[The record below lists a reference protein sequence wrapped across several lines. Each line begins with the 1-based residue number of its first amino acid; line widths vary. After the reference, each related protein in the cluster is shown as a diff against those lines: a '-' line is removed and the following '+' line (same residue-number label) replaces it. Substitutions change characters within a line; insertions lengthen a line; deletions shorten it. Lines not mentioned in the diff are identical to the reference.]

1 MEWLRAILE
10 KASITDGKLDV
21 EGLIKQVSTEF
32 PKHAVPKN
40 VFNEKNNALKAAE
53 ETIADLKQENG
64 DNTELQ
70 KKVSDYET
78 EIDNLKKAAA
88 DTAKTYALKE
98 LLSKQGVQDPDYL
111 IYKQGGLE
119 KFNFDKEGKPIGIDD
134 ILKPYKEDE
143 AFSHLFKQ
151 ERNRSSYNPHGGG
164 NGGIIN
170 PFAKETFNMT
180 EQGKLLKSNPEQAR
194 ALAAAAGAKI

>member
-1 MEWLRAILE
+1 MEWLREVLE
-10 KASITDGKLDV
+10 KASITDGKLDI

-40 VFNEKNNALKAAE
+40 VFNEKNDALKTAE
-53 ETIADLKQENG
+53 KTIADLKKENG
-64 DNTELQ
+64 DNADLQ

-78 EIDNLKKAAA
+78 EIGNLKKAAA

-98 LLSKQGVQDPDYL
+98 LLSKQGVLDPDYL

-119 KFNFDKEGKPIGIDD
+119 KFNFDKEGKPIGIDEV
-134 ILKPYKEDE
+134 LKPYKEDE
-143 AFSHLFKQ
+143 TLAHLFKQ
-151 ERNRSSYNPHGGG
+151 EQGKPGYKPHGGG
-164 NGGIIN
+164 GGGAIN

-194 ALAAAAGAKI
+194 ALAAAAGVKI

>member
-1 MEWLRAILE
+1 MEWLREILE
-10 KASITDGKLDV
+10 KASITDGNLDI
-21 EGLIKQVSTEF
+21 EGLIKQISEEF

-40 VFNEKNNALKAAE
+40 AFNEKSDALKAAE
-53 ETIADLKQENG
+53 NTIADLKKENG
-64 DNTELQ
+64 DNADLQ

-78 EIDNLKKAAA
+78 EIGNLKKAAA

-98 LLSKQGVQDPDYL
+98 LLSKQGVLDPDYL

-119 KFNFDKEGKPIGIDD
+119 KFNFDKEGKPIGIDEV
-134 ILKPYKEDE
+134 LKPYKADE
-143 AFSHLFKQ
+143 TFAHLFKQ
-151 ERNRSSYNPHGGG
+151 EQGKPGYKPHGGG
-164 NGGIIN
+164 GGGAIN

-194 ALAAAAGAKI
+194 ALAAAAGVKI